1 MIGILTFHWA
11 DDYGAMLQ
19 AYALKQYLQRS
30 SGERVEIIPYAPLKL
45 TGRYWFCP
53 VVAQEKEGKMKY
65 SFVLY
70 RFKRNCSFWSGY
82 LKRRRNMRAFRRR
95 YLTARPAQRR
105 ADRLSL
111 EKYSCTF
118 VGSDQVWN
126 PEITVGLDDAYMGN
140 VKRKGECKLIS
151 YAASLGG
158 NKIPEKYLAG
168 FEKAVNK
175 NFTAVSLREKSAV
188 PFAESVLQ
196 RKVTDVLD
204 PTLLLEKKEW
214 EKLAELPRE
223 KDYILFVFTE
233 YNEQMVKYL
242 QELSVSLQKKVIQLS
257 MPWPGENE
265 NWIDIKIEG
274 GPSEFIGYFQNAGCI
289 VTNSFHGMVFSVL
302 LEKQFLVFGHSNKN
316 ARIENFLKKLD
327 LSIRLIGKERNAA
340 TADMLENIDWQHVK
354 VLLEKEK
361 ERSVRFIRKS
371 QNKNGEGS

>member
-19 AYALKQYLQRS
+19 SYALKRYLQKS

-45 TGRYWFCP
+45 TGRYWLCP
-53 VVAQEKEGKMKY
+53 VVAREIEGKKKY
-65 SFVLY
+65 SFVFY
-70 RFKRNCSFWSGY
+70 RFKRNCSFLSGF
-82 LKRRRNMRAFRRR
+82 LKRRRNMRAFRRC
-95 YLTARPAQRR
+95 YLTRKPAKRR

-140 VKRKGECKLIS
+140 VRRKGACKFIS

-158 NKIPEKYLAG
+158 NKIPEKYLPE
-168 FEKAVNK
+168 FKKAVNK

-188 PFAESVLQ
+188 PFVENALH

-214 EKLAELPRE
+214 EKMAKLPQE

-242 QELSVSLQKKVIQLS
+242 QELSISQHKKVIQLS

-316 ARIENFLKKLD
+316 ARIVNFLEKMD
-327 LSIRLIGKERNAA
+327 LSMRLIEKDRTAA
-340 TADMLENIDWQHVK
+340 TADMLEEIEWMRVK
-354 VLLEKEK
+354 MLLEKEM
-361 ERSVRFIRKS
+361 ENSVRFIREY
-371 QNKNGEGS
+371 GEGS